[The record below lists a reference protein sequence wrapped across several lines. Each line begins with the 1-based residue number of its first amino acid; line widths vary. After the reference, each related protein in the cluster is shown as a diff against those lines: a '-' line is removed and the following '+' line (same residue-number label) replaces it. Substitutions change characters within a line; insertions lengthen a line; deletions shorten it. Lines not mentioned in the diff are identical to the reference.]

1 MIRIARGQT
10 WLQVLFFLFL
20 LAGTI
25 LLADALFGVVGIFP
39 SEEAGIWASF
49 LETLRSQQRAF
60 SSILGDGVRALGDGL
75 GFDSLIHLVWICFL
89 YGVFHALGPG
99 HGKAVIATYTLSTD
113 TKIRS
118 VVGLSMAAS
127 FMQGLTAI
135 TIVGLCYLLI
145 DSGVRSAS
153 LAAESVMEPLSYG
166 AVVVVGG
173 VLLWRGLR
181 LPASQC
187 CAHDHSDE
195 PGHSHVSVPQKPNSE
210 ITHSHSHVHRHDGLS
225 AGNAKGHDC
234 CASSVPRSRLS
245 GLKPYRDI
253 VAIVLAIGIRPCT
266 GALLV
271 LILAFVL
278 GHWAGG
284 LAAVLAMS
292 LGTGLTVSLLALAAK
307 GVRFPLLKILDEL
320 GVQTAII
327 ARVVSIGGGLLII
340 LIGGTLLLEVLM
352 TPDHPFM

>member
-1 MIRIARGQT
+1 MTKVSFSRGGAR
-10 WLQVLFFLFL
+10 LLLLVVLLVGLGL
-20 LAGTI
+20 LV
-25 LLADALFGVVGIFP
+25 DALFDVVGLFP
-39 SEEAGIWASF
+39 SAEAGIWSSF
-49 LETLRSQQRAF
+49 LEILRNQQRAF
-60 SSILGDGVRALGDGL
+60 SSLLGDGVRALGDGL
-75 GFDSLIHLVWICFL
+75 GFDSLVYLVWICFL

-135 TIVGLCYLLI
+135 VIVGVCYLLI
-145 DSGVRSAS
+145 ESGVRGAS
-153 LAAESVMEPLSYG
+153 LAVESVMEPLSYG

-181 LPASQC
+181 LRASQC
-187 CAHDHSDE
+187 CDHDHGGQQNHVSIAPDQNSKSTC
-195 PGHSHVSVPQKPNSE
+195 GHSHDAHPHKSTMPENTEQHSCCTPPMPQ
-210 ITHSHSHVHRHDGLS
+210 RRF
-225 AGNAKGHDC
+225 A
-234 CASSVPRSRLS
+234 
-245 GLKPYRDI
+245 GLKQYRDI
-253 VAIVLAIGIRPCT
+253 FAIVLAIGIRPCT

-292 LGTGLTVSLLALAAK
+292 LGTGITVSLLALAAK
-307 GVRFPLLKILDEL
+307 GIRFPLLKILDEL
-320 GVQTAII
+320 GVQTAVVG
-327 ARVVSIGGGLLII
+327 RVVSIGGGLLII
-340 LIGGTLLLEVLM
+340 FIGGTLLLEVLM